1 MKCREATYALFDNIV
16 KQHTHFFDNVAKQ
29 HTHFFG
35 MPHPFFETLAM
46 SLRWDVKLLL
56 NKSWPLLFYLWS
68 SDGEAGRG
76 GRILCGWLNVF
87 SRWALFVRKG
97 GSTIFLTLKG
107 GVKHFFHI
115 FVIFHND
122 ETIFLLLGPLH
133 DFSLCFF
140 CCHQLEESRFQLIQ
154 FTL

>member
-1 MKCREATYALFDNIV
+1 M

-68 SDGEAGRG
+68 SDGEPEGEGGFYVDDWMSFPVEPYLCVRG
-76 GRILCGWLNVF
+76 GQPF
-87 SRWALFVRKG
+87 
-97 GSTIFLTLKG
+97 FLTLKGGVKHFFWLIQG

-133 DFSLCFF
+133 DFSPCFF
-140 CCHQLEESRFQLIQ
+140 CCHQLEESRIQLIQ
-154 FTL
+154 FAL

>member
-68 SDGEAGRG
+68 SDGEPEGEGGFYVDDWMSFPVEPYLCVRG
-76 GRILCGWLNVF
+76 GQPF
-87 SRWALFVRKG
+87 
-97 GSTIFLTLKG
+97 FLTLKG
-107 GVKHFFHI
+107 GVKHFFWLIQGGSSI
-115 FVIFHND
+115 FF
-122 ETIFLLLGPLH
+122 TFLWSSTMMKP
-133 DFSLCFF
+133 SF
-140 CCHQLEESRFQLIQ
+140 CCLVPYLLQ
-154 FTL
+154 FCS